1 MALYDTDV
9 LIWCRRGD
17 LQAARLLQKDP
28 APCISAQTYMEF
40 LQGSRDTKQLSAARG
55 FMRDMNIEVLPIT
68 PNISHRA
75 MALIEEH
82 AMPSG
87 LHVGDALI
95 AATALEHGLL
105 LITANTRHFG
115 PIRGLILH
123 TFKPPDHP
131 GRPQGD
137 KVSEPSPPYGVKRK
151 PRKALGKP

>member
-1 MALYDTDV
+1 MIYDTDV

-28 APCISAQTYMEF
+28 VPCISAQTYMEF
-40 LQGSRDTKQLSAARG
+40 LQGSRDGKQLIAARA
-55 FMRDMNIEVLPIT
+55 FMRDLSIEVLPIT

-95 AATALEHGLL
+95 AATALEHDLP

-115 PIRGLILH
+115 PVRGLNLH

-131 GRPQGD
+131 GRSHGA
-137 KVSEPSPPYGVKRK
+137 KVSETPPPYGLKLK
-151 PRKALGKP
+151 PRKVIKKR